1 VIKRPL
7 EKSILVFDDADDEE
21 AVDDDGP
28 QWMDEVLHINGE
40 DDFGPVED
48 DADLTAPELRDILA
62 DVRRPEKGKG
72 REVEVQL
79 LAETDDSDDN
89 SDSNDPWTW
98 HE

>member
-1 VIKRPL
+1 MHTYNH
-7 EKSILVFDDADDEE
+7 SLVC
-21 AVDDDGP
+21 
-28 QWMDEVLHINGE
+28 LSSH
-40 DDFGPVED
+40 

-62 DVRRPEKGKG
+62 DVCRPEKGKG

-89 SDSNDPWTW
+89 SDTNDPWTW

>member
-7 EKSILVFDDADDEE
+7 EKIILVVDDADDEE
-21 AVDDDGP
+21 AVVDDGP

-89 SDSNDPWTW
+89 GDANDPWTW